1 MEQFL
6 TPPVMHNFPHSI
18 VAFSRNYSSSAV
30 RILQYATQKF
40 IKDNIVN
47 TEIIDQSHLRLWLK
61 IGGLASLAAGL
72 GLGLLTL
79 ASVAGIWLGVWD
91 FRRGFSLLGMANQYA
106 QWLAWACLLV
116 AAATLIAA
124 QLFKVKNT
132 AKFLSLAATGA
143 LVAWVAYLIPESFRP
158 GEGVNYPPIHDISTN
173 RITPPEFV
181 VLTPLRADAPNTLE
195 YGNSPNMTP
204 ERLIELTNEAYPDLV
219 TRRYSEAADVVFE
232 KALAAVDELGWE
244 RVAED
249 ATAGR
254 IEATDT
260 TFWFRFKDD
269 VVIKIEQQ
277 GSDTVV
283 DARSVSRVGT
293 GDVGANAIRLR
304 KLFGL
309 LEN

>member
-1 MEQFL
+1 MTTDMTNQEK
-6 TPPVMHNFPHSI
+6 P
-18 VAFSRNYSSSAV
+18 
-30 RILQYATQKF
+30 
-40 IKDNIVN
+40 
-47 TEIIDQSHLRLWLK
+47 RLWLK
-61 IGGLASLAAGL
+61 IGGLASLVVGL

-79 ASVAGIWLGVWD
+79 ASAAGIWLGFWD
-91 FRRGFSLLGMANQYA
+91 FRRGFSLLGAANQYG

-116 AAATLIAA
+116 AAATFIAG
-124 QLFKVKNT
+124 QLFKVKN
-132 AKFLSLAATGA
+132 AGKFVSLAAVGA

-173 RITPPEFV
+173 RANPPEFV
-181 VLTPLRADAPNTLE
+181 AVVPLRADAPNTLV
-195 YGNSPNMTP
+195 YGGSNNMTP
-204 ERLIELTNEAYPDLV
+204 EQLIEMTDAAYPDLV
-219 TRRYSEAADVVFE
+219 TQRYSESVNVVFE
-232 KALAAVDELGWE
+232 KALAAVDDLGWE
-244 RVAED
+244 LVAQD
-249 ATAGR
+249 ASAGR

-269 VVIKIEQQ
+269 VVITIEQQ

-304 KLFGL
+304 KMFTL